1 MIDYYYEKSKLLKI
15 VILGD
20 KTNVTNDISD
30 SKLYDKIMEETHSF
44 MLSKVLVDIPNIF
57 TNDLIEWFDER
68 YAPFFKNH
76 KVNKLGET
84 MSERPMLIYVDTD
97 DDDIKIVGVCLMKRE
112 KKDQKISITDVDP
125 KHRNKG
131 IAQSMLLKSHDILNL
146 ETSSPYIYIN
156 EEILKS
162 YPYIPH
168 IIVKCGFDFSHKEG
182 EKNQDFYFK
191 MNKLYGEFLNK
202 YRKAITSID
211 GNTISCKL

>member
-112 KKDQKISITDVDP
+112 KKDQKISITYVDP

>member
-20 KTNVTNDISD
+20 KTNVTNNISD
-30 SKLYDKIMEETHSF
+30 LKLYDKIVEETYSF
-44 MLSKVLVDIPNIF
+44 MLRKALVDINNTF
-57 TNDLIEWFDER
+57 TNSLIEWFDER
-68 YAPFFKNH
+68 YAPFFKH
-76 KVNKLGET
+76 YKTNKLGET
-84 MSERPMLIYVDTD
+84 VSERPMMIYVDIKD
-97 DDDIKIVGVCLMKRE
+97 DNIKIVGVCLMKRK
-112 KKDQKISITDVDP
+112 KKDQKISIMYVDP

-131 IAQSMLLKSHDILNL
+131 IAQSMLLKSHEILNL

-182 EKNQDFYFK
+182 DKNLDFYFK
-191 MNKLYGEFLNK
+191 MNKLYGDFLNK
-202 YRKAITSID
+202 YRKAIMSID
-211 GNTISCKL
+211 GNIISCKL

>member
-1 MIDYYYEKSKLLKI
+1 M
-15 VILGD
+15 ILGD

-84 MSERPMLIYVDTD
+84 MSERPMLIYVDTESD
-97 DDDIKIVGVCLMKRE
+97 NIKIVGVCLMKRE
-112 KKDQKISITDVDP
+112 KKDQKISITYVDP

-131 IAQSMLLKSHDILNL
+131 IAQSMLLKSHEILNL

-202 YRKAITSID
+202 YRKAITYID

>member
-68 YAPFFKNH
+68 YASFFKNH

-84 MSERPMLIYVDTD
+84 MSERPMLIYVDTESD
-97 DDDIKIVGVCLMKRE
+97 NIKIVGVCLMKRE
-112 KKDQKISITDVDP
+112 KKDQKISIMYVDP

-131 IAQSMLLKSHDILNL
+131 IAQSMLLKSHEILNL

>member
-1 MIDYYYEKSKLLKI
+1 MIDFYYEKSKLLKI

-44 MLSKVLVDIPNIF
+44 MLSKALVDIPNIF

-112 KKDQKISITDVDP
+112 KKDQKISITYIDP

>member
-84 MSERPMLIYVDTD
+84 MSERPMLIYVDTEND
-97 DDDIKIVGVCLMKRE
+97 NIKIVGVCLMKRE
-112 KKDQKISITDVDP
+112 KKDQKISITYVDP

-131 IAQSMLLKSHDILNL
+131 IAQSMLLKSHEILNL

-211 GNTISCKL
+211 GNIISCKL

>member
-30 SKLYDKIMEETHSF
+30 SKLYDFIMEETHSF

-84 MSERPMLIYVDTD
+84 MSERPMLIYVDTESD
-97 DDDIKIVGVCLMKRE
+97 NIKIVGVCLMKRE
-112 KKDQKISITDVDP
+112 KKDQKISITYVDP

-131 IAQSMLLKSHDILNL
+131 IAQSMLLKSHEILNL

>member
-44 MLSKVLVDIPNIF
+44 MLSKVLVDIPTIF

-84 MSERPMLIYVDTD
+84 MSERPMLIYVDIESD
-97 DDDIKIVGVCLMKRE
+97 NIKIVGVCLMKRE
-112 KKDQKISITDVDP
+112 KKDQKISITYVDP

-131 IAQSMLLKSHDILNL
+131 IAQSMLLKSHEILNL

>member
-84 MSERPMLIYVDTD
+84 MSERPMLIYVDTESD
-97 DDDIKIVGVCLMKRE
+97 NIKIVGVCLMKRE
-112 KKDQKISITDVDP
+112 KKDQKISITYVDP

-131 IAQSMLLKSHDILNL
+131 IAQSMLLKSHEILNL

-211 GNTISCKL
+211 GNIISCKL

>member
-30 SKLYDKIMEETHSF
+30 SKLYNKIMEETHSF
-44 MLSKVLVDIPNIF
+44 MLSKALVDIPNIF

-84 MSERPMLIYVDTD
+84 MSERPMLIYVDTEGD
-97 DDDIKIVGVCLMKRE
+97 NIKIVGVCLMKRE
-112 KKDQKISITDVDP
+112 KKDQKISITYVDP

-131 IAQSMLLKSHDILNL
+131 IAQSMLLKSHEILNL

-156 EEILKS
+156 EEVLKS

-191 MNKLYGEFLNK
+191 MNKLYGDFLNR

>member
-1 MIDYYYEKSKLLKI
+1 MIDFYYEKSKLLKI

-44 MLSKVLVDIPNIF
+44 MLSKALVDIPNIF

-112 KKDQKISITDVDP
+112 KKDQKISITYVDP

>member
-30 SKLYDKIMEETHSF
+30 SKLYDKIMEETYSF
-44 MLSKVLVDIPNIF
+44 MLSKALVDIPNIF

-68 YAPFFKNH
+68 YAPFFKHH

-84 MSERPMLIYVDTD
+84 MSERPMLIYVDTESD
-97 DDDIKIVGVCLMKRE
+97 NIKIVGVCLMKRE
-112 KKDQKISITDVDP
+112 KKDQKISIAYVDP

-131 IAQSMLLKSHDILNL
+131 IAQSMLLKSHEILNL

-182 EKNQDFYFK
+182 EKSQDFYFK
-191 MNKLYGEFLNK
+191 MNKLYGDFLNK

>member
-30 SKLYDKIMEETHSF
+30 SKIYDKIMEETHSF

-84 MSERPMLIYVDTD
+84 MSERPMLIYVDTESD
-97 DDDIKIVGVCLMKRE
+97 NIKIVGVCLMKRE
-112 KKDQKISITDVDP
+112 KKDQKISITYVDP

-131 IAQSMLLKSHDILNL
+131 IAQSMLLKSHEILNL

-211 GNTISCKL
+211 GNIISCKL

>member
-84 MSERPMLIYVDTD
+84 MSERPMLIYVDTESD
-97 DDDIKIVGVCLMKRE
+97 NIKIVGVCLMKRE
-112 KKDQKISITDVDP
+112 KKDQKISITYVDP

-131 IAQSMLLKSHDILNL
+131 IAQSMLLKSHEILNL

>member
-30 SKLYDKIMEETHSF
+30 SKIYDKIMEETHSF

-84 MSERPMLIYVDTD
+84 MSERPMLIYVDTESD
-97 DDDIKIVGVCLMKRE
+97 NIKIVGVCLMKRE
-112 KKDQKISITDVDP
+112 KKDQKISITYVDP

-131 IAQSMLLKSHDILNL
+131 IAQSMLLKSHEILNL

>member
-30 SKLYDKIMEETHSF
+30 SKLYNKIMEETHSF
-44 MLSKVLVDIPNIF
+44 MLSKALVDIPNIF

-84 MSERPMLIYVDTD
+84 MSERPMLIYVDTEGD
-97 DDDIKIVGVCLMKRE
+97 NIKIVGVCLMKRE
-112 KKDQKISITDVDP
+112 KKDQKISITYVDA

-131 IAQSMLLKSHDILNL
+131 IAQSMLLKSHEILNL

-156 EEILKS
+156 EEVLKS

-191 MNKLYGEFLNK
+191 MNKLYGDFLNR

>member
-76 KVNKLGET
+76 KVNKLGEI
-84 MSERPMLIYVDTD
+84 MSERPMLIYVDTESD
-97 DDDIKIVGVCLMKRE
+97 NIKIVGVCLMKRE
-112 KKDQKISITDVDP
+112 KKDQKISITYVDP

-131 IAQSMLLKSHDILNL
+131 IAQSMLLKSHEILNL

>member
-30 SKLYDKIMEETHSF
+30 SKLYDRIMEETHSF
-44 MLSKVLVDIPNIF
+44 MLSKALVDIPNIF

-112 KKDQKISITDVDP
+112 KKDQKISITYVDP

>member
-1 MIDYYYEKSKLLKI
+1 MIDYYCEKSKLLKI

-30 SKLYDKIMEETHSF
+30 SKIYDKIMEETHSF

-84 MSERPMLIYVDTD
+84 MSERPMLIYVDTESD
-97 DDDIKIVGVCLMKRE
+97 NIKIVGVCLMKRE
-112 KKDQKISITDVDP
+112 KKDQKISITYVDP

-131 IAQSMLLKSHDILNL
+131 IAQSMLLKSHEILNL

-211 GNTISCKL
+211 GNIISCKL

>member
-44 MLSKVLVDIPNIF
+44 MLSKALVDIPNIF

-97 DDDIKIVGVCLMKRE
+97 DDNIKIVGVCLMKRE
-112 KKDQKISITDVDP
+112 KKDQKISITYVDP